1 MKPGRTRRASWL
13 ARKQVPEP
21 AHVQANVRAVTTV
34 RLATRADADAIGR
47 LQVETWRIAYSGLLP
62 QETIDAFDVSARQAL
77 WREGLARTPRPGSAT
92 FVALVE
98 GEVIGFATVGAS
110 HSEDGTGELYAI
122 YVDAAR
128 WGHGAGREL
137 IQHAEVSLRESG
149 FPRALL
155 WVIEGN
161 ERAERFYR
169 AAGWRRDGEKEDVFQ
184 GAPVTELRYR
194 KQLCP

>member
-1 MKPGRTRRASWL
+1 M
-13 ARKQVPEP
+13 
-21 AHVQANVRAVTTV
+21 

-110 HSEDGTGELYAI
+110 HSEEGAGELYAI
-122 YVDAAR
+122 YVHPSR
-128 WGHGAGREL
+128 WGDGAGRAL
-137 IQHAEVSLRESG
+137 IASAEQSLRESG
-149 FPRALL
+149 FPSALL
-155 WVIEGN
+155 WVLEGN
-161 ERAERFYR
+161 ERAERFYD
-169 AAGWRRDGEKEDVFQ
+169 AAGWERDGEKVDDFQ
-184 GAPVTELRYR
+184 GATVTESRYR
-194 KQLCP
+194 KQL

>member
-1 MKPGRTRRASWL
+1 GIRTRAQVQSHPRRAL
-13 ARKQVPEP
+13 EP
-21 AHVQANVRAVTTV
+21 AHVQDNVRAVTTV

-77 WREGLARTPRPGSAT
+77 WREGLARTPRPGRAT

-98 GEVIGFATVGAS
+98 GEIVGFATVGAS

-122 YVDAAR
+122 YVDATR

-137 IQHAEVSLRESG
+137 IQHAGGPPPESG
-149 FPRALL
+149 
-155 WVIEGN
+155 
-161 ERAERFYR
+161 
-169 AAGWRRDGEKEDVFQ
+169 
-184 GAPVTELRYR
+184 
-194 KQLCP
+194 